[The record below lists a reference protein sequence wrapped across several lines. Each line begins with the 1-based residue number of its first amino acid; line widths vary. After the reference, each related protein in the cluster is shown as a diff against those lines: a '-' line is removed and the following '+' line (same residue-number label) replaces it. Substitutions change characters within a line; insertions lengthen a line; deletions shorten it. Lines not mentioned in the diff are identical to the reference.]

1 MSRPAEHSIET
12 PASSSELQPP
22 VQRVSTHADSPQ
34 KTTGG
39 EEQMCLCSRQTT
51 KSGTLEP
58 VNRLTGKWRSL
69 CQYIEQLLRLH
80 DESKY
85 NQNHNMTLCDY
96 QTTKIVI

>member
-1 MSRPAEHSIET
+1 MTSPPHLDGTAAGAVYGAVERSRPAEHSTES

-39 EEQMCLCSRQTT
+39 GEQMCMYSRQTT

-58 VNRLTGKWRSL
+58 VDRFTGKWSAN
-69 CQYIEQLLRLH
+69 I
-80 DESKY
+80 
-85 NQNHNMTLCDY
+85 
-96 QTTKIVI
+96 